1 MNFIIKYSSE
11 YENISNI
18 DDYNVSICSIGNKK
32 INSELI
38 GGEKDILSSDYSA
51 YSVTLQ
57 NLINFEYKLTINGE
71 IGDFII
77 YIITNVDNPTL
88 IYYVIMV

>member
-71 IGDFII
+71 IGDFINSSKFSFKKH
-77 YIITNVDNPTL
+77 IIKL
-88 IYYVIMV
+88 Y